1 MLWSKPLLVTLD
13 PASQK
18 LFPDWAFSFGLS
30 SLFPLLSLPHFLVFE
45 ERNYL
50 DVKSTDDF
58 SCNVCILAGRSGT
71 SARCV
76 PL

>member
-58 SCNVCILAGRSGT
+58 SCKLYILADRLDT
-71 SARCV
+71 SAKCD